1 MKKMGCIFILILVI
15 FVIARAACL
24 VQPEKDDSDD
34 SFEEKHHWVL
44 DTDENGKK
52 ILRDT
57 LSDKTVVEAWQFD
70 ETGKAIP
77 MDMEEYL
84 EMLRQAEENGNE

>member
-24 VQPEKDDSDD
+24 VQPEKDDS
-34 SFEEKHHWVL
+34 FEEKHHWVL

-57 LSDKTVVEAWQFD
+57 LSDKTIVEAWQFD

-77 MDMEEYL
+77 VDMEELL
-84 EMLRQAEENGNE
+84 EMQRQAEENGNE

>member
-44 DTDENGKK
+44 DTDENGKE

-84 EMLRQAEENGNE
+84 VILRQAEENGNE

>member
-24 VQPEKDDSDD
+24 VQPEKDDSI
-34 SFEEKHHWVL
+34 EEKHHWVL

-57 LSDKTVVEAWQFD
+57 LSDKTIVEAWQFD

-77 MDMEEYL
+77 VDMEELL
-84 EMLRQAEENGNE
+84 EMQRQAEENGNE

>member
-24 VQPEKDDSDD
+24 VQPEKDDS
-34 SFEEKHHWVL
+34 FEEKHHGVL

>member
-1 MKKMGCIFILILVI
+1 MGWITISLLVI
-15 FVIARAACL
+15 FLFSTAACTF
-24 VQPEKDDSDD
+24 QPEKDD

-84 EMLRQAEENGNE
+84 KMLRQAEENGNE